1 MELVDRQTTVFDD
14 PVSFEI
20 IRGRLVTVADEM
32 QTTLRRI
39 AFSTIVGAANDL
51 GCDILD
57 ARGWL
62 VAHATTSNPAFNLT
76 CTQLVQKL
84 VPLFPAEGL
93 EPGDVLITNDPW
105 LVCGHLPDFGVVT
118 PIFYEDQLVGFTG
131 SIAHVTDIGGII
143 NGSLSNSIYEE
154 GLQVPPVKMYAAGV
168 RNETL
173 VTLIEKN
180 VRTPE
185 MVMGDLNAMVAA
197 NALAAEQTLALLDD
211 YDVNSLE
218 PLSDVLQT
226 RAARAMRQAIAEIP
240 DGDYAAEI
248 EMDELDG
255 PLRIGLVVRVRE
267 TEIEVDF
274 VDVPP
279 EHAQGG
285 INCCLS
291 YTLARVTYTL
301 NALLTPELSSSQ
313 GLFRPI
319 TVRVPDGTLLNARYP
334 ANVND
339 RTKTGFH
346 VTDLIEGALAQAL
359 PDKVPAPGAF
369 SCVVELRGRDEHGV
383 SFNSFVFCGG
393 GMGAG
398 IATDGADATIFP
410 TSSCNVPIEITEAA
424 TGMHVLEKE
433 YVTDSGGAGR
443 SRGGCGVRLT
453 VAAPDDLARPV
464 IVGVGAHN
472 QEYPPQG
479 LYDGQDGEPTRVF
492 LNGELVPTHD
502 VGAKLAAYELS
513 DPAVRITLETA
524 GGGGFGQPAERDPR
538 QVLAD
543 VRSGLVSAQ
552 AAEEKYGVTVDLE
565 HLEAARKCR

>member
-14 PVSFEI
+14 PISFEI

-76 CTQLVQKL
+76 CTHLVQKL
-84 VPLFPAEGL
+84 VALFPSGGL

-105 LVCGHLPDFGVVT
+105 LVCGHLPDFGIVT
-118 PIFYEDQLVGFTG
+118 PIFRGDELVGFTG
-131 SIAHVTDIGGII
+131 SIAHVADIGGVL

-154 GLQVPPVKMYAAGV
+154 GLQVPPMKLYTAGV
-168 RNETL
+168 RNDTL
-173 VTLIEKN
+173 VSLIEKN

-197 NALAAEQTLALLDD
+197 NALAAEQTIALLDA
-211 YDVNSLE
+211 YGLTTLE
-218 PLSDVLQT
+218 PLSDIFQT
-226 RAARAMRQAIAEIP
+226 RSARAMRHAIGEIP

-248 EMDELDG
+248 ELDELDG
-255 PLRIGLVVRVRE
+255 PLRIGLVLRVRD
-267 TEIEVDF
+267 TEIEVDL

-279 EHAQGG
+279 EHPQGG

-291 YTLARVTYTL
+291 YTIARVTYTL

-319 TVRVPDGTLLNARYP
+319 TIRVPEGSILNARYP

-346 VTDLIEGALAQAL
+346 ITELIEIALAQAL
-359 PDKVPAPGAF
+359 PDRVPSPGAF
-369 SCVVELRGRDEHGV
+369 SCLIEMRGQDDNTV
-383 SFNSFVFCGG
+383 QFNSFVFCGG

-398 IATDGADATIFP
+398 SVTDGADATIFP

-433 YVTDSGGAGR
+433 YVLDSGGAGR
-443 SRGGCGVRLT
+443 LRGGCGVRLT
-453 VAAPDDLARPV
+453 VAAPDDLAQPV
-464 IVGVGAHN
+464 IIGIAAHN

-479 LYDGQDGEPTRVF
+479 LFGGQSGKPTRVR
-492 LNGELVPTHD
+492 LNGELVPTHE

-513 DPAVRITLETA
+513 DPAVRITLETG
-524 GGGGFGQPAERDPR
+524 GGGGFGPPSQRDPSK
-538 QVLAD
+538 VLAD
-543 VRSGLVSAQ
+543 VRSGLVSPH
-552 AAEEKYGVTVDLE
+552 AAEEEYGVIMDLE
-565 HLEAARKCR
+565 QLKAARKCQ